1 MKTAKTI
8 IKDNKKIVIGF
19 SDAQIDPVETLK
31 AIERAGHK
39 ITEENRKKLIETY
52 AIYFQNKDEKLTDQK
67 YSELKAKKSQAQ
79 VRQVVTLDGDILDD
93 YIGETE
99 IIKKDG
105 KFVEQII
112 DKLGVKPKKLSE
124 TEETEYRE
132 QRETERISK
141 LNTAEKTAEKENKLD
156 ALALEAKHKKDIAE
170 IRGKTFDA
178 VKYFN
183 DNKSA
188 VEDLYG

>member
-19 SDAQIDPVETLK
+19 SDAQIDPVETFK
-31 AIERAGHK
+31 AIEIAGHK
-39 ITEENRKKLIETY
+39 ITKENRRKLIETY
-52 AIYFQNKDEKLTDQK
+52 AVYFQNKDEKLTAQK

-93 YIGETE
+93 YIGQKE
-99 IIKKDG
+99 ITKKNG

-124 TEETEYRE
+124 AEEIAYKE

-156 ALALEAKHKKDIAE
+156 ALASEAKHKKDIAE
-170 IRGKTFDA
+170 IRGKTFDP

-188 VEDLYG
+188 VEVLYG